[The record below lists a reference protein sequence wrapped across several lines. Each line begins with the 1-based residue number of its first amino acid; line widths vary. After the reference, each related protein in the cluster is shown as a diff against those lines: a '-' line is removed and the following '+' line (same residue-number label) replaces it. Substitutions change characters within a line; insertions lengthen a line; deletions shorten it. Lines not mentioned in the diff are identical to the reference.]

1 MTPPSGGNL
10 GKNDAL
16 QGTINIY
23 EVYSNIKS
31 HLKPGIEENLN
42 VTESLL
48 VKVSMLRPAGAT
60 SVLAFNMRHL
70 RYLLHLL
77 TAKRTWTAKPLDL
90 SAVLGFL
97 WKDELN
103 NSPNWRKS
111 IYPKAIDPH
120 HSRILFQYTT
130 LKKLLKNIYPGFT
143 LEPSLLFIFL
153 YVHSSMSF
161 PKGTFKVIQSW
172 LNSFTSPK
180 EILG

>member
-16 QGTINIY
+16 QGTINMY

-42 VTESLL
+42 VTGSLL

-77 TAKRTWTAKPLDL
+77 TAKRT
-90 SAVLGFL
+90 
-97 WKDELN
+97 
-103 NSPNWRKS
+103 
-111 IYPKAIDPH
+111 
-120 HSRILFQYTT
+120 
-130 LKKLLKNIYPGFT
+130 
-143 LEPSLLFIFL
+143 
-153 YVHSSMSF
+153 
-161 PKGTFKVIQSW
+161 
-172 LNSFTSPK
+172 
-180 EILG
+180 